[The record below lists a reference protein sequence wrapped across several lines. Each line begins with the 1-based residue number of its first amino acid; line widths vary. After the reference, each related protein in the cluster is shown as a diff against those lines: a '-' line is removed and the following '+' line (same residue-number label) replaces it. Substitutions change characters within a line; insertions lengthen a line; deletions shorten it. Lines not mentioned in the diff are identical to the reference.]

1 MTNFHLPR
9 STLFM
14 LVSAFSG
21 LETMR
26 NAYRHAI
33 ETATVSIPMATHAC
47 CFPQNRG
54 TIMTTPFS
62 FELLATDG
70 AARRGVVHTAR
81 GDIRTP
87 AFMPVGTVGTVKAM
101 YLDQVRDC
109 GADIILGNTYH
120 LMLRPGAERVARLGG
135 LHEFIRWPYPILTDS
150 GGFQVMSLSALRKM
164 SEDGV
169 TFQSHIDGQRYEMSP
184 ERSIEIQGLLGSDI
198 QMQLDECVAL
208 PADQDTI
215 RKAMELSLRWAER
228 CKTAFGDQ
236 PERAMFGI
244 VQGGDDEKLR
254 AASATALAGLD
265 LKGYAVGGLAVGE
278 PQDVMLAMLDATC
291 PLLPADKPRYLM
303 GVGTPQDII
312 RSVAH
317 GIDMFDCVMPTRS
330 GRHGL
335 AFTRRGRINLKNA
348 RHAEDHRPLDE
359 ESSCPAARDYS
370 RAYLHHLMRSNEM
383 LGAMLLSWSNIH
395 YYQQLMQGV
404 RDAIE
409 AGRYAEFCAETEA
422 EWERG
427 DIAAL

>member
-1 MTNFHLPR
+1 M
-9 STLFM
+9 
-14 LVSAFSG
+14 
-21 LETMR
+21 
-26 NAYRHAI
+26 
-33 ETATVSIPMATHAC
+33 
-47 CFPQNRG
+47 
-54 TIMTTPFS
+54 TPFS
-62 FELLATDG
+62 FSLLNTDG

-101 YLDQVRDC
+101 YLDQVRDA

-135 LHEFIRWPYPILTDS
+135 LHEFIRWPHPILTDS

-169 TFQSHIDGQRYEMSP
+169 VFQSHIDGQRYEMSP

-208 PADQDTI
+208 PATPDVM

-236 PERAMFGI
+236 PEKAMFGI
-244 VQGGDDEKLR
+244 VQGGDDQTLR
-254 AASATALAGLD
+254 ATSATALAALD

-278 PQDVMLAMLDATC
+278 PQEVMLAILDATC
-291 PLLPADKPRYLM
+291 PLLPSDKPRYLM
-303 GVGTPQDII
+303 GVGTPQDIL
-312 RSVAH
+312 RSVGR

-335 AFTRRGRINLKNA
+335 AFTRRGRVNLKNA

-359 ESSCPAARDYS
+359 ESDCPAARDYS
-370 RAYLHHLMRSNEM
+370 RAYLHHLIRSGEM
-383 LGAMLLSWSNIH
+383 LGAMLLSWINIH
-395 YYQQLMQGV
+395 YYQQLMQGI

-409 AGRYAEFCAETEA
+409 AGRYAEFCAATET